1 MEVLIKEK
9 IKVVSLFEAGKIKP
23 LLFSWRKRLYKI
35 IEVVFSYSKNLGQE
49 KVFYF
54 SVQTAGGNFEISF
67 NRENFSW
74 EMERSL

>member
-1 MEVLIKEK
+1 MEVFIKEK
-9 IKVVSLFEAGKIKP
+9 IRVVSLFEAGKIKP

-35 IEVVFSYSKNLGQE
+35 IEVAFSYSKNLGQE

-67 NRENFSW
+67 NREKFSW